1 MLSLSQTLEQTSILA
16 KQRKIAE
23 NISVAVNPPSII
35 IDCIRIC
42 IGDTFSLVETV
53 VLLAQLLRRFE
64 VRVAPG
70 MDQVKPVAMVTVR
83 PDRPVNVTLTAR

>member
-1 MLSLSQTLEQTSILA
+1 
-16 KQRKIAE
+16 
-23 NISVAVNPPSII
+23 
-35 IDCIRIC
+35 
-42 IGDTFSLVETV
+42 V